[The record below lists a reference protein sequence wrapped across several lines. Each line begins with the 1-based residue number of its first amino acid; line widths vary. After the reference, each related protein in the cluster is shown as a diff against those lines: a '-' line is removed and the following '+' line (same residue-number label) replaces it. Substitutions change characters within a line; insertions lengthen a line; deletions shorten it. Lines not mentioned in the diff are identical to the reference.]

1 MTTFLSDWTLFLHR
15 SGGILGVILLIAGL
29 SVMLFGWRLARP
41 LIAISFLATG
51 FAAVMLF
58 TAEESWRLTAAIGS
72 GLAIGGLCY
81 WQPRFATALAAGL
94 IASGGTSA
102 FLTST
107 FSMHGPLLL
116 ASAAVALLA
125 GLGGGLIYD
134 KIVTILITAF
144 EGAVLLVSG
153 VSAIVMD
160 WPWLYSYLHSMVL
173 GSAFV
178 LPFCLLV
185 PTIVAS
191 FYQMADVRRSQA
203 PH

>member
-1 MTTFLSDWTLFLHR
+1 MTFPESSSTNSARRFSSNNSDAR
-15 SGGILGVILLIAGL
+15 S
-29 SVMLFGWRLARP
+29 
-41 LIAISFLATG
+41 
-51 FAAVMLF
+51 
-58 TAEESWRLTAAIGS
+58 
-72 GLAIGGLCY
+72 
-81 WQPRFATALAAGL
+81 
-94 IASGGTSA
+94 
-102 FLTST
+102 
-107 FSMHGPLLL
+107 L